1 MRNRRSLAPLILTM
15 LLVLPVLALCQAS
28 TQQTRILI
36 LNGQLG
42 QVTVVQMNGRSYV
55 DLETLARVANGSL
68 SFSGNQITLTLPSS
82 ATTPSAATASTSA
95 TTPASA
101 PAPANPGFSKA
112 FLKAGIEA
120 MSLVREWHSALA
132 NAIQN
137 GFPLAESW
145 LSGYRIQAQ
154 AGLRLATVAASTDSD
169 QSAAQLLNN
178 EFENMKTLSSN
189 YVAARQSLD
198 YIAPDALTNDALN
211 QKIVNCGH
219 SLAAMAASGQFVDD
233 GSCQ

>member
-1 MRNRRSLAPLILTM
+1 MRKRPSSILMVILM
-15 LLVLPVLALCQAS
+15 LLIVPILALSQAA
-28 TQQTRILI
+28 QQTRTLI
-36 LNGQLG
+36 VNGQSG
-42 QVTVVQMNGRSYV
+42 QVTVVQVNGRSYV
-55 DLETLARVANGSL
+55 DLEALARVGNGSL
-68 SFSGNQITLTLPSS
+68 GFNGNQITLTLPG
-82 ATTPSAATASTSA
+82 AADTPAAATPSTSSTS
-95 TTPASA
+95 TPVT
-101 PAPANPGFSKA
+101 PGLSKP

-137 GFPLAESW
+137 GFPIAESW
-145 LSGYRIQAQ
+145 LSGYRNQA
-154 AGLRLATVAASTDSD
+154 AEALRLAVVAASTDSD
-169 QSAAQLLNN
+169 QSASQLLNN

-198 YIAPDALTNDALN
+198 YIAPDALANDALN
-211 QKIVNCGH
+211 QKIINCGH